1 MNPFALIPIVFVVL
15 CIGFSVYFHNKYTN
29 SLLRASSYSA
39 LSSSVVFIAFLVV
52 FPYVLSQFMYVK
64 VVPSSPYFDSL
75 VLSIL
80 ISVSALLAASFV
92 LSLGIGYLLRLGTNK
107 RHQ

>member
-64 VVPSSPYFDSL
+64 VVPSSPSL